1 MNTRHSFTPL
11 ARLLHWT
18 MAILILTMLFVGV
31 GMISTVSTKH
41 NWLLALHRP
50 LGISILVLVII
61 RLGVRLSHRPP
72 ALPADMPAF
81 MQFLA
86 RVSHWVLYTLM
97 FAMPLIGWAMLS
109 AGNYPVR
116 MWGGVDLPHIVPAN
130 GVLFAWL
137 RQAHG
142 ALAFLFFLTILG
154 HMGAALYHGLIR
166 RDDVLPSMTVGSRQD
181 EVELAK
187 PVQVSTVTAVKTQPL
202 PPENPRQGG

>member
-1 MNTRHSFTPL
+1 MNTGRSFTPM

-31 GMISTVSTKH
+31 GMVSTVSTKH
-41 NWLLALHRP
+41 QWLLGLHRP
-50 LGISILVLVII
+50 LGISILLLAII

-97 FAMPLIGWAMLS
+97 LAMPLIGWAMLS
-109 AGNYPVR
+109 AGNYPVK
-116 MWGGVDLPHIVPAN
+116 MWGGFDLPHIAPVN
-130 GVLFAWL
+130 GVLYAWL

-166 RDDVLPSMTVGSRQD
+166 RDDVLPSMTVGVD
-181 EVELAK
+181 ENDVELAK
-187 PVQVSTVTAVKTQPL
+187 PVQISAVMGVKTQPL
-202 PPENPRQGG
+202 PPQNPRPGG